1 MSAMPWLAAIFVVFF
16 FVFGFEEKFQD
27 GEICSIKMDFLRLV
41 GEVRERLVVRTA
53 KDQDRAEG
61 TSSSPPCSAVA
72 ASQNVSNALDRVPW

>member
-1 MSAMPWLAAIFVVFF
+1 
-16 FVFGFEEKFQD
+16 
-27 GEICSIKMDFLRLV
+27 MDFLRLV

-61 TSSSPPCSAVA
+61 TSSSSPPCSAVA